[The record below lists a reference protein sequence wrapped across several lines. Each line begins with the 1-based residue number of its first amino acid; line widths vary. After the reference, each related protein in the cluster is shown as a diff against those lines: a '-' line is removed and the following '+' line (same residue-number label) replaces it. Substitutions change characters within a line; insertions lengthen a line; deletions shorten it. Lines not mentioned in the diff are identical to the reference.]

1 MDDAQKMMERMMKLF
16 AEIRGTATTAAA
28 AAPADE
34 EKPAKKGRK
43 TKLNADG
50 TEKPKRASKP
60 RDPNSP
66 YAKLQAAVKVLYA
79 DVSAEDRKALT
90 ANGFGYLV
98 LCGYLKK
105 LGKETLT
112 ADDMTAAV
120 AYLKANPE
128 YKSSTQIQR
137 SAKASVA
144 SGEKEEAEE
153 EPKEE
158 SKKAKS
164 EKPVEVKKI
173 LAKLEAALVEADEES
188 DDEDEDEDEE
198 ESERV
203 PLESFDHKGQ
213 NYLKDPYQEVYTAEG
228 EMIWVGTW
236 NGKKID
242 LAKGRE
248 MPARVREFIRSQD

>member
-1 MDDAQKMMERMMKLF
+1 MKFATLKAQVVTLR
-16 AEIRGTATTAAA
+16 AALEA
-28 AAPADE
+28 VEASIAIE
-34 EKPAKKGRK
+34 EAKRAAKKGGAP
-43 TKLNADG
+43 TLPASPETSDG
-50 TEKPKRASKP
+50 EASVTSEKPTRARKP

-153 EPKEE
+153 
-158 SKKAKS
+158 S
-164 EKPVEVKKI
+164 EKSSTIDTEVDKI
-173 LAKLEAALVEADEES
+173 MEEITSDNGSVAGSDEE
-188 DDEDEDEDEE
+188 
-198 ESERV
+198 RWARRRR
-203 PLESFDHKGQ
+203 PL
-213 NYLKDPYQEVYTAEG
+213 T
-228 EMIWVGTW
+228 
-236 NGKKID
+236 GKQ
-242 LAKGRE
+242 GRSL
-248 MPARVREFIRSQD
+248 PK

>member
-1 MDDAQKMMERMMKLF
+1 MMERMMKAF
-16 AEIRGTATTAAA
+16 AEIRGTATMGPAAP
-28 AAPADE
+28 AAPADD

-144 SGEKEEAEE
+144 SGEKEEAKE
-153 EPKEE
+153 EP
-158 SKKAKS
+158 KKAKS

-173 LAKLEAALVEADEES
+173 LAKLEAALVEAEEES
-188 DDEDEDEDEE
+188 DDEDEDEE

>member
-1 MDDAQKMMERMMKLF
+1 MDDAQKMMERMMKAF
-16 AEIRGTATTAAA
+16 AEIRGTATMGPAAP
-28 AAPADE
+28 AAPADD

-105 LGKETLT
+105 LDKETLT

-128 YKSSTQIQR
+128 YKSSNQIQR

-144 SGEKEEAEE
+144 SGEKSSTINTEVDKIMEEITSDNGSVAGSD
-153 EPKEE
+153 KERW
-158 SKKAKS
+158 ARRCR
-164 EKPVEVKKI
+164 P
-173 LAKLEAALVEADEES
+173 LADK
-188 DDEDEDEDEE
+188 
-198 ESERV
+198 
-203 PLESFDHKGQ
+203 
-213 NYLKDPYQEVYTAEG
+213 
-228 EMIWVGTW
+228 
-236 NGKKID
+236 
-242 LAKGRE
+242 KGRSL
-248 MPARVREFIRSQD
+248 PK